1 MENIGHYLDQMRSAS
16 PLVHNITNFVAMNS
30 MANVLLSAGASPA
43 MVHSLE
49 EVEDFAAI
57 SNALTVNI
65 GTLEPAWVEA
75 MCKAAKQM
83 NSQSKPWV
91 FDPVGVGATKYR
103 QQASKQLLT
112 LKPTVIRGNASEIMA
127 LAGLESSGQ
136 GVDGRDSVES
146 AVDAARTLA
155 KQFGSVVAVTG
166 AIDIVTDGER
176 IVEIPH
182 GSYFMSKVTTMGC
195 SLNGVIAAFCIGQPS
210 FEATV
215 SALTY
220 YGIAGEIAE
229 NKCNGPGSF
238 WVEFIDTL
246 ASLSGD
252 AVTSRSQVTS

>member
-1 MENIGHYLDQMRSAS
+1 
-16 PLVHNITNFVAMNS
+16 

>member
-1 MENIGHYLDQMRSAS
+1 METIGHYLDQMRSAS

-30 MANVLLSAGASPA
+30 MANILLSSGASPA

-75 MCKAAKQM
+75 MCIAAKQM
-83 NSQSKPWV
+83 NALNKPWV

-155 KQFGSVVAVTG
+155 KQFGSIVAVTG
-166 AIDIVTDGER
+166 AIDVVTDGER
-176 IVEIPH
+176 TVEIPH
-182 GSYFMSKVTTMGC
+182 GSYYMSKVTTMGC

-229 NKCNGPGSF
+229 NKCKGPGSF
-238 WVEFIDTL
+238 WVEFIDAL
-246 ASLSGD
+246 ASLSGEG
-252 AVTSRSQVTS
+252 VTSRSQVTL

>member
-1 MENIGHYLDQMRSAS
+1 METIGHYLDQMRSAS

-43 MVHSLE
+43 MVHSVE

-65 GTLEPAWVEA
+65 GTLEPAWVDA
-75 MCKAAKQM
+75 MCIAAKQM

-91 FDPVGVGATKYR
+91 FDPVGVGATQYR
-103 QQASKQLLT
+103 QQTSKQLLA

-127 LAGLESSGQ
+127 LAGLESSAQ

-146 AVDAARTLA
+146 AVEAARNLA
-155 KQFGSVVAVTG
+155 RQLGSVVAVTG
-166 AIDIVTDGER
+166 PTDVVTDGER
-176 IVEIPH
+176 IVETPH
-182 GSYFMSKVTTMGC
+182 GSHYMSRVTTLGC
-195 SLNGVIAAFCIGQPS
+195 SLNGVIAAFCVGQPC

-215 SALTY
+215 AAIAY
-220 YGIAGEIAE
+220 YGIAGETAH
-229 NKCNGPGSF
+229 NKCQGPGSF
-238 WVEFIDTL
+238 WVEFVDAL

-252 AVTSRSQVTS
+252 DVTSRSQVKL

>member
-103 QQASKQLLT
+103 QQSSNQLLP
-112 LKPTVIRGNASEIMA
+112 LKPTLTPRNASEIMA
-127 LAGLESSGQ
+127 LA
-136 GVDGRDSVES
+136 
-146 AVDAARTLA
+146 
-155 KQFGSVVAVTG
+155 SVVAVTG